1 MKQNEINDIEV
12 KDFDV
17 VSRDFD
23 AVIKQLDIENAKK
36 LLRSEGYFVDAL
48 WSTFDVTMN
57 YNCTEVQ
64 ANTVLFEA
72 LTEDS
77 IEQHVSEMIHHVAKI
92 MNLKSKD

>member
-1 MKQNEINDIEV
+1 MDTKKINDIEV
-12 KDFDV
+12 KDFVDL
-17 VSRDFD
+17 SPSKETMR
-23 AVIKQLDIENAKK
+23 AIEIENAKK

-64 ANTVLFEA
+64 ANTVLFEV

-77 IEQHVSEMIHHVAKI
+77 VEQHVSEMIHHVAKI

>member
-12 KDFDV
+12 HDFVDL
-17 VSRDFD
+17 SPSKETMR
-23 AVIKQLDIENAKK
+23 AIEIENAKK